1 MKHHH
6 SLQGGAMKPGW
17 AILIT
22 VLVLGAVA
30 GIICGIYFG
39 TLNKVDKYVP
49 PINKS
54 STSAPQPKLD
64 KIVVSPG
71 SVPVDPSTKKA
82 VRACTGCTDSQQ
94 CVNNTCTDICFGKWK
109 WNMCSAD
116 GCPPAAGVPTR
127 PCACSAG
134 STCGTDGTCSVAGK
148 ACNPTCPSGQTCQP
162 DGTCFNPSSCS
173 QPCPTGQVCKSGSCV
188 IDSSCPTLCQA
199 PEVCVSGTC
208 KCQPNCSANSCGSD
222 GCGGQC
228 PCSAGQ
234 TCNSSQQCVSC
245 VPNCPKD
252 GTCGSADGCN
262 GTCGCPG
269 GQVCQGGK
277 CVADSDPW
285 VGWTSTTQ
293 FGAGEDTWG
302 SSSPVVYLPSVN
314 SPDGGTLNG
323 VTVGRMGGAMPWKTI
338 CNYGS
343 KQDQIQSVVDSAAGR
358 NTDKAC
364 LLVQPINKYPD
375 QISGVTDPMFASAN
389 MCDSSKGPC
398 TDVNDDSI
406 VALDVNGNKYPP
418 YLIVPYE
425 GCGGDCMVTAGSGPD
440 CINGCLTGTDQLPG
454 VECKW
459 NDLQGPLCGAAKVMY
474 DNGNWGWNPTIEK
487 NFLQYSRPIA
497 ISAGTD
503 YGRNISAAATGGHA
517 NYCSGQNQHVDMAIT
532 VPYWVNIQPSADPS
546 KAIAQLTADTNIM
559 MRYKHVPCNYLGN
572 IDVDAPPSPDMSCPN
587 GFWSIKSTDTC
598 GETRLKPGDAA
609 WPNSSGANH
618 DCCGAPI
625 QPHSSQCGAGQV
637 YQPTGG
643 ACPCPRG
650 SCFFN
655 TTKPIDGSNG
665 LCGQCNLK
673 QTSPGVCTF
682 GTPC

>member
-109 WNMCSAD
+109 WNMCSPD

-228 PCSAGQ
+228 PCSAGH
-234 TCNSSQQCVSC
+234 
-245 VPNCPKD
+245 
-252 GTCGSADGCN
+252 
-262 GTCGCPG
+262 
-269 GQVCQGGK
+269 
-277 CVADSDPW
+277 
-285 VGWTSTTQ
+285 
-293 FGAGEDTWG
+293 
-302 SSSPVVYLPSVN
+302 
-314 SPDGGTLNG
+314 
-323 VTVGRMGGAMPWKTI
+323 
-338 CNYGS
+338 
-343 KQDQIQSVVDSAAGR
+343 
-358 NTDKAC
+358 
-364 LLVQPINKYPD
+364 
-375 QISGVTDPMFASAN
+375 
-389 MCDSSKGPC
+389 
-398 TDVNDDSI
+398 
-406 VALDVNGNKYPP
+406 
-418 YLIVPYE
+418 LI
-425 GCGGDCMVTAGSGPD
+425 GLSL
-440 CINGCLTGTDQLPG
+440 I
-454 VECKW
+454 
-459 NDLQGPLCGAAKVMY
+459 
-474 DNGNWGWNPTIEK
+474 
-487 NFLQYSRPIA
+487 
-497 ISAGTD
+497 
-503 YGRNISAAATGGHA
+503 
-517 NYCSGQNQHVDMAIT
+517 
-532 VPYWVNIQPSADPS
+532 
-546 KAIAQLTADTNIM
+546 
-559 MRYKHVPCNYLGN
+559 
-572 IDVDAPPSPDMSCPN
+572 
-587 GFWSIKSTDTC
+587 FW
-598 GETRLKPGDAA
+598 
-609 WPNSSGANH
+609 
-618 DCCGAPI
+618 
-625 QPHSSQCGAGQV
+625 
-637 YQPTGG
+637 
-643 ACPCPRG
+643 
-650 SCFFN
+650 
-655 TTKPIDGSNG
+655 
-665 LCGQCNLK
+665 
-673 QTSPGVCTF
+673 
-682 GTPC
+682 